1 MIKKYTYNG
10 ETYLA
15 EYEVRNAIFKA
26 EKTAL
31 PQEINAE
38 DWKRFG
44 VTYTEEDDPLPVPPS
59 LAEEKTNAL
68 GRVDNAT
75 SAEILAGFDYEIEG
89 EILHFSYDQFDQQN
103 FADTANACLIAK
115 MGDTTV
121 PDAITWNAYKESGEL
136 VRLNVTRADFEGL
149 YKAAI
154 FTHKAAVMEKGGKRK
169 AQVEAAKS
177 VEAIQALMAE
187 WGI

>member
-15 EYEVRNAIFKA
+15 EYEVRNAIYKA

-154 FTHKAAVMEKGGKRK
+154 LMHKAAVMEKGGKRK

>member
-10 ETYLA
+10 VTYLA
-15 EYEVRNAIFKA
+15 EYEVRNAIFKS
-26 EKTAL
+26 ENTAL

-44 VTYTEEDDPLPVPPS
+44 VTYTEEADPLPVPPS
-59 LAEEKTNAL
+59 LSEVKEGAL
-68 GRVDNAT
+68 GRIDNAT
-75 SAEILAGFDYEIEG
+75 SAEILAGFDYEVEG
-89 EILHFSYDQFDQQN
+89 QMLHFSYDQFDQQN

-115 MGDTTV
+115 MGDKTV

-136 VRLNVTRADFEGL
+136 VRLNITREAFEGL

-154 FTHKAAVMEKGGKRK
+154 FMHKAAVMEKGGKRK
-169 AQVEAAKS
+169 AQVDACKS
-177 VEAIQALMAE
+177 AEAIETLMKE